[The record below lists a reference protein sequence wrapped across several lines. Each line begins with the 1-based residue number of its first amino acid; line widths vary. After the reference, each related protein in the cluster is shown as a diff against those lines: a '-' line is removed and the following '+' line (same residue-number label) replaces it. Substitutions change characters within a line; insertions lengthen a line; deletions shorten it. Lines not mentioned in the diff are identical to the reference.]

1 MQQFKNLPI
10 LCAALL
16 AMLHLQPAHGAAE
29 PTVVH
34 VNRATLKV
42 SLRGMDAD
50 IGRTGLLEWIERSG
64 KIVSRYYGEFPL
76 TEVAIQVTVAPGERV
91 MNGRTFGAPDA
102 FMELNVGQ
110 HVTAQTLMDDWVLV
124 HEMIHLAL
132 PEVTDE
138 QNWLAE
144 GLATYVEG
152 IARVQ
157 AGNMSAAA
165 LWSEYLAQMQKGLP
179 GPGDEGLDRTHTW
192 ARTYWGGALFC
203 MWADVRIHE
212 QTGNRRGLQDALRAI
227 ERKAGGMAERWSA
240 ERIFA
245 IGDQATGTSVLH
257 DLYTAMRDKPYA
269 PDLQALWTDL
279 GVVPGDGGV
288 RLDDSARLAAVRR
301 AITERPPYCN
311 ARSEST
317 TAARQPSSA
326 SSIASAS
333 DSCTPSPSQ

>member
-1 MQQFKNLPI
+1 MQHLRTFSI

-16 AMLHLQPAHGAAE
+16 AMLHLQPARGAD
-29 PTVVH
+29 PTVIH
-34 VNRATLKV
+34 VNRATLTV
-42 SLRGMDAD
+42 SWRGIEAD
-50 IGRTGLLEWIERSG
+50 VGRAGLLEWIERSG
-64 KIVSRYYGEFPL
+64 KIVSGYYGEFPL
-76 TEVAIQVTVAPGERV
+76 GAVAIHLTVAQGERV

-102 FMELNVGQ
+102 LIELNVGQ
-110 HVTAQTLMDDWVLV
+110 HVSAQTLLEDWVLV

-132 PEVTDE
+132 PAVTDE

-165 LWSEYLAQMQKGLP
+165 LWSEYFAQMQKGLP
-179 GPGDEGLDRTHTW
+179 GPGDQGLDHTHTW

-203 MWADVRIHE
+203 LFADVRIHE

-227 ERKAGGMAERWSA
+227 ERKAGGMGERWSA
-240 ERIFA
+240 DRIFA

-257 DLYTAMRDKPYA
+257 DLYGSMKDKPYA

-279 GVVPGDGGV
+279 GIIASGGDV

-301 AITERPPYCN
+301 AITEPLP
-311 ARSEST
+311 
-317 TAARQPSSA
+317 
-326 SSIASAS
+326 
-333 DSCTPSPSQ
+333 

>member
-1 MQQFKNLPI
+1 MQRVKTFTI

-16 AMLHLQPAHGAAE
+16 SALQPRPSPGAE
-29 PTVVH
+29 VPTVLH
-34 VNRATLKV
+34 VNRATLNV
-42 SLRGMDAD
+42 SWRGMDAD
-50 IGRTGLLEWIERSG
+50 LGRAGLLEWIERSG
-64 KIVSRYYGEFPL
+64 KIVSGYYGEFPL
-76 TEVAIQVTVAPGERV
+76 ENVALRISVAPGERV

-110 HVTAQTLMDDWVLV
+110 RVTRQTLLEDWVLV

-132 PEVTDE
+132 PAVTDE

-165 LWSEYLAQMQKGLP
+165 LWAEYFEQMQKGLP
-179 GPGDEGLDRTHTW
+179 GPADQGLDRTHTW

-203 MWADVRIHE
+203 MLADVRIHE

-240 ERIFA
+240 DRIFA
-245 IGDQATGTSVLH
+245 MGDQATGTSVLR
-257 DLYTAMRDKPYA
+257 DLYTAMKDKPYA
-269 PDLQALWTDL
+269 PDLSALWTDL
-279 GVVPGDGGV
+279 GVVASEGGV
-288 RLDDSARLAAVRR
+288 RLDDSARLAAARR
-301 AITERPPYCN
+301 AIT
-311 ARSEST
+311 
-317 TAARQPSSA
+317 
-326 SSIASAS
+326 
-333 DSCTPSPSQ
+333 TPMP

>member
-1 MQQFKNLPI
+1 MLRIKTLSI

-16 AMLHLQPAHGAAE
+16 SMLHLQPVQASAD
-29 PTVVH
+29 PTVIH
-34 VNRATLKV
+34 VNRATLK
-42 SLRGMDAD
+42 LRWRGTDAD
-50 IGRTGLLEWIERSG
+50 VGRAGLLEWIERSG
-64 KIVSRYYGEFPL
+64 KIVSGYYGEFPL
-76 TEVAIQVTVAPGERV
+76 DEVAIQVTVVPGERV

-102 FMELNVGQ
+102 FIELKVGQ
-110 HVTAQTLMDDWVLV
+110 HVTAQALLDDWVLV

-132 PEVTDE
+132 PQVTDE

-157 AGNMSAAA
+157 AGNMSASA
-165 LWSEYLAQMQKGLP
+165 LWSEYFAQMPKGLP
-179 GPGDEGLDRTHTW
+179 GPGDAGLDRTHTW

-203 MWADVRIHE
+203 MLADVRIHE

-227 ERKAGGMAERWSA
+227 ERRAGGMTERWNA
-240 ERIFA
+240 DRIFA
-245 IGDQATGTSVLH
+245 IGDQATGTSVLR
-257 DLYTAMRDKPYA
+257 DLYAAMKDKPYA

-279 GVVPGDGGV
+279 GVAASVDGV

-301 AITERPPYCN
+301 AITEPPPYCK
-311 ARSEST
+311 ARSAST
-317 TAARQPSSA
+317 TAARQLSSA
-326 SSIASAS
+326 SSIDSAS

>member
-1 MQQFKNLPI
+1 MQRVKTFTI

-16 AMLHLQPAHGAAE
+16 SALQPRPSPGAE
-29 PTVVH
+29 VPTVLH
-34 VNRATLKV
+34 VNRATLNV
-42 SLRGMDAD
+42 SWRGMDAD
-50 IGRTGLLEWIERSG
+50 LGRAGLLEWIERSG
-64 KIVSRYYGEFPL
+64 KIVSGYYGEFPL
-76 TEVAIQVTVAPGERV
+76 ENVALRISVAPGERV

-110 HVTAQTLMDDWVLV
+110 HVTRQTLLEDWVLV

-132 PEVTDE
+132 PAVTDE

-165 LWSEYLAQMQKGLP
+165 LWAEYFEQMQKGLP
-179 GPGDEGLDRTHTW
+179 GPADQGLDRTHTW

-203 MWADVRIHE
+203 MLADVRIHE

-240 ERIFA
+240 DRIFA
-245 IGDQATGTSVLH
+245 MGDQATGTSVLR
-257 DLYTAMRDKPYA
+257 DLYTAMKDKPYA
-269 PDLQALWTDL
+269 PDLSALWTDL
-279 GVVPGDGGV
+279 GVVASEGGV
-288 RLDDSARLAAVRR
+288 RLDDSARLAAARR
-301 AITERPPYCN
+301 AIT
-311 ARSEST
+311 
-317 TAARQPSSA
+317 
-326 SSIASAS
+326 
-333 DSCTPSPSQ
+333 TPMP